1 MQKRVCQLLYS
12 LVFFLVS
19 NQPCLQNCQSHI
31 TPLVSVRA
39 LPLLVL
45 GVLAA
50 NDVDVFA
57 TLSTHTLQVVIS
69 VYCPSLLL
77 VLSWIPA
84 SLLPN
89 CPYLATITQ
98 LLDGTS
104 DLHSSCLLESNQ
116 ALCGRCDGSDERHL
130 RHSRD
135 ERVG

>member
-1 MQKRVCQLLYS
+1 MTAV
-12 LVFFLVS
+12 
-19 NQPCLQNCQSHI
+19 
-31 TPLVSVRA
+31 
-39 LPLLVL
+39 PLLVL

-50 NDVDVFA
+50 NDVDVFT
-57 TLSTHTLQVVIS
+57 TLSTYTLQVIVS
-69 VYCPSLLL
+69 VYYPFLLL
-77 VLSWIPA
+77 VVSWLPA
-84 SLLPN
+84 CLQPN

-116 ALCGRCDGSDERHL
+116 ALCGRCDGSGERHL